1 MKLRLAYALTAT
13 MVLLFSFAASANA
26 QTGTAKGK
34 IKEQGGKALEGVLVR
49 ATNVRNKDAKH
60 EVKSDD
66 KGDFEFT
73 ALLAGD
79 YTFSFE
85 KQGYKTFLTRKV
97 AVVGGETLKFN
108 QVVELKRES
117 EPFSLIRGAVLYG
130 PGYTL
135 PNASV
140 TIERIDGG
148 RKLKQEKVSG
158 DGGEFVFRLKAEKAK
173 YRITANARGFQS
185 NSTEIEIESD
195 EVRNIALTLQQAK
208 P

>member
-1 MKLRLAYALTAT
+1 MKLKLAYAPAAT

-26 QTGTAKGK
+26 QTGMAKGK
-34 IKEQGGKALEGVLVR
+34 VKEQGGKAMEGVLVR
-49 ATNVRNKDAKH
+49 ATNVRNKDAQH

-66 KGDFEFT
+66 KGDFEFI
-73 ALLAGD
+73 ALPAGD

-108 QVVELKRES
+108 QVVELKREG
-117 EPFSLIRGAVLYG
+117 EPYSLIRGAVLYG
-130 PGYTL
+130 SGYSL

-148 RKLKQEKVSG
+148 KKLKQEKISG
-158 DGGEFVFRLKAEKAK
+158 DGGLFAFRLKAEKAK
-173 YRITANARGFQS
+173 YRITATARGFLS
-185 NSTEIEIESD
+185 SSTEMEIESD
-195 EVRNIALTLQQAK
+195 EVRNIVLTLQQAK